1 MNVLYSCLVVLFV
14 AFRLP
19 RYLYYRVRYGRYR
32 GVFTQRLG
40 FLRDELADTREK
52 SPIWIHAVSVGEVN
66 AVRPL
71 LAALKKRHPES
82 PIVLSTVTDTGQE
95 IARQL
100 AEPSATFYLPID
112 LRTCCRRTVQRVN
125 PRLLILAE
133 TEIWPNLLAVLNECA
148 IPVVLINGR
157 LSDKSFPR
165 YRRIRRWMK
174 PNLERIALFLVQTET
189 DAERFREI
197 GVNPDRIK
205 VAGNLKFD
213 GVRVG
218 EDPETR
224 NHWRELLGM
233 SDHEVL
239 VAGGST
245 FEGEEEILL
254 NVWRQLQEKHP
265 VKLILAPR
273 HPERFSTVATLLRRT
288 GTPFALRSTIG
299 ETTEKAPVIL
309 LDTMGE
315 LVSVY
320 AASDIA
326 FLGKSMC
333 GVGGQNPVEPAARGI
348 PVVFGPHMENFR
360 VAAQILL
367 ASGAAAQVHGEQE
380 LVDVLQEW
388 LDRPDIRQK
397 MGRNAMEMLR
407 QHTGA
412 TERILERLEE
422 KNLL

>member
-32 GVFTQRLG
+32 GVFTRRLG
-40 FLRDELADTREK
+40 FLRDELADAGEK

-71 LAALKKRHPES
+71 LAALKKRRPES

-95 IARQL
+95 IARRL
-100 AEPSATFYLPID
+100 AEPSVTFYLPID
-112 LRTCCRRTVQRVN
+112 LRPCCRRAVRLVN

-165 YRRIRRWMK
+165 YRMIRRWMT
-174 PNLERIALFLVQTET
+174 PILDRIALFLVQTDT

-197 GVNPDRIK
+197 GVNPDRIE
-205 VAGNLKFD
+205 VVGNLKFD

-218 EDPETR
+218 EDPDTR
-224 NHWRELLGM
+224 NHWREILGI
-233 SDHEVL
+233 SNNEVL

-254 NVWRQLQEKHP
+254 HVWRQLREKHP

-273 HPERFSTVATLLRRT
+273 HPERFSTVVTLLRRT
-288 GTPFALRSTIG
+288 DTPFALRSAIG
-299 ETTEKAPVIL
+299 QTTEKAPVIL

-326 FLGKSMC
+326 FLGKSIC

-360 VAAQILL
+360 TAAQILL
-367 ASGAAAQVHGEQE
+367 ASEAAAQVDGKQE
-380 LVDVLQEW
+380 LADVLQEW

-397 MGRNAMEMLR
+397 MGRNAMEMLK

-412 TERILERLEE
+412 TERILKSLEE